1 MAIEKQPGNVPTSEN
16 TLEGTEDMQVAIEAI
31 EEAGQEDFEL
41 QEDGSAV
48 LGPED
53 DVVIDTGFDSNLA
66 ESLDDNTLNTIS
78 IELIAGIEKDKTS
91 REDWEKTYTDGL
103 KYLGMK
109 FDQERSEPFEGA
121 SGVIHPLLGSH

>member
-1 MAIEKQPGNVPTSEN
+1 MAIEKEPNNILNSQN

-31 EEAGQEDFEL
+31 EEAGQEDFEI

-48 LGPED
+48 LNGMD
-53 DVVIDTGFDSNLA
+53 DMPIDTGFDSNIA
-66 ESLDDNTLNTIS
+66 ESLDEDILNGIA
-78 IELIAGIEKDKTS
+78 IELTSGIEKDKSS

-109 FDQERSEPFEGA
+109 FDQERTEQYTKLPK
-121 SGVIHPLLGSH
+121 HPRRN